1 MDEKNGTPA
10 HAGRSVLNALQ
21 PLFHRQDV
29 LPVGMR
35 VMQLV
40 HHLLGQAEMILVRQI
55 EVVEIA
61 ACLPGGVHHGADV
74 DLRPIREGRKDVGKQ
89 SGSAKSKRI
98 AKKLKNH
105 PVKPDPDTEGRANES
120 ET

>member
-1 MDEKNGTPA
+1 MDEKNGTPRA
-10 HAGRSVLNALQ
+10 CGAFRFERLTTS
-21 PLFHRQDV
+21 FHRQDV

-98 AKKLKNH
+98 AKKQKNH